1 MLEFCPMCRNLLMQK
16 EEKGILIGFCK
27 CGFKRTGGLV
37 IAGEESMVQEESVG
51 SGVASEDNIR
61 IEGFIQ
67 ICEKCGHDKA
77 EASQILSS
85 ESEITVYTC
94 LKCGNRTRESS
105 GTSKS

>member
-1 MLEFCPMCRNLLMQK
+1 MLEFCPMCKGLLQLK
-16 EEKGILIGFCK
+16 NEGGKSIGVCN
-27 CGFKRTGGLV
+27 CGFKRTGGIIV
-37 IAGEESMVQEESVG
+37 SGEENVFQEQQG
-51 SGVASEDNIR
+51 SGVASEDSSKR
-61 IEGFIQ
+61 EGFIR
-67 ICEKCGHDKA
+67 ICEKCGYDKA

>member
-1 MLEFCPMCRNLLMQK
+1 MQK
-16 EEKGILIGFCK
+16 KENDKIIGFCK
-27 CGFKRTGGLV
+27 CGFKRTGG
-37 IAGEESMVQEESVG
+37 IIISGEETSVQCSLGE
-51 SGVASEDNIR
+51 GVVSEDNSKTEGLIR
-61 IEGFIQ
+61 V
-67 ICEKCGHDKA
+67 CEKCGYNKA

>member
-1 MLEFCPMCRNLLMQK
+1 MLEFCPMCRGLLQLK
-16 EEKGILIGFCK
+16 TEGGKSIGVCS
-27 CGFKRTGGLV
+27 CGFKRTGGIIV
-37 IAGEESMVQEESVG
+37 SGEETVFQEQSTG
-51 SGVASEDNIR
+51 SGVASNEDIK
-61 IEGFIQ
+61 IEGFIRT
-67 ICEKCGHDKA
+67 CEKCGYDKA